1 MRTRAVKDI
10 RNAHYL
16 ENGAVDCEVLFE
28 GEPEFVP
35 YTAMQGDSAPTG
47 QRIWQELKS
56 GKWGGIAS
64 FTVTPELIAA
74 AKNAKRQE
82 INAWREEQ
90 ESLAFTI
97 EWGGY
102 TWNAGTDSLA
112 RLYPLVTA
120 SKLGLSRD
128 VMTWGDAENQPVMLS
143 MLEFE
148 ELAGV
153 MAQAQVERNNDIY
166 QRQRVMK
173 DKLEELN
180 ELDDIRNFRLG

>member
-1 MRTRAVKDI
+1 
-10 RNAHYL
+10 
-16 ENGAVDCEVLFE
+16 
-28 GEPEFVP
+28 
-35 YTAMQGDSAPTG
+35 
-47 QRIWQELKS
+47 
-56 GKWGGIAS
+56 
-64 FTVTPELIAA
+64 
-74 AKNAKRQE
+74 
-82 INAWREEQ
+82 
-90 ESLAFTI
+90 
-97 EWGGY
+97 

-180 ELDDIRNFRLG
+180 ELDDIRNFRVG